1 MAMAMAAGGGRGQIV
16 GGGDGFGLAFKAD
29 ALWVGTRTDE
39 SNGPGGRLNGTSAA
53 ISRLRTALESSQPGQ
68 PQRSLPGVLPA
79 GAPAVFV
86 LPAAATH
93 TYAALNL
100 HPVTPPWWS

>member
-53 ISRLRTALESSQPGQ
+53 ISRLRTALESSQKMSIGKRIAAHAER
-68 PQRSLPGVLPA
+68 RSRDPA
-79 GAPAVFV
+79 RR
-86 LPAAATH
+86 
-93 TYAALNL
+93 
-100 HPVTPPWWS
+100 W